1 MKQLTLLF
9 LIPIFFLTA
18 CEKDRIIGE
27 GDIVTE
33 ELHLDD
39 IERFAL
45 QSSIDVFVNQ
55 GSEQQI
61 IVEGHQ
67 NVIDRLKTSVSNGR
81 WDIKLEHGNYQ
92 NFMLTISIT
101 VPDIREMI
109 IDGSGDIFM
118 GEIDLQNLRLR
129 VRGSGDII
137 SNSNLVVSNKFDI
150 DIEASGDVSLDQ
162 VTTPNLEVL
171 IKGSGDL
178 HLNGLA
184 TNAEYII
191 DASGDV
197 KAYGL
202 ASNTVSVSA
211 DGSGDVEIMV
221 SDELDV
227 IIEGSGSVFYRGNPN
242 ISENISGSGSLV
254 NSN

>member
-27 GDIVTE
+27 GDIITE

-45 QSSIDVFVNQ
+45 QSSIDVFVSQ

-61 IVEGHQ
+61 IAEGHE
-67 NVIDRLKTSVSNGR
+67 NIIDRLKTSVRNGR
-81 WDIKLEHGNYQ
+81 WDIELEHGSYR
-92 NFMLTISIT
+92 NFSLSISIT

-109 IDGSGDIFM
+109 IDASGDIFM
-118 GEIDLQNLRLR
+118 GEMDLQNLKLR
-129 VRGSGDII
+129 VRGSGDIV
-137 SNSNLVVSNKFDI
+137 SNSSLIVSNKFDI
-150 DIEASGDVSLDQ
+150 DIEASGDVSLNQ
-162 VTTPNLEVL
+162 VTTPNLEVF
-171 IKGSGDL
+171 IDGSGDL
-178 HLNGLA
+178 SLNGSA
-184 TNAEYII
+184 TNAEYLI

-197 KAYGL
+197 KAFGL
-202 ASNTVSVSA
+202 SSETVSVFS
-211 DGSGDVEIMV
+211 DGSGDTEIMV

-227 IIEGSGSVFYRGNPN
+227 IIRSSGSVYYRGNPN
-242 ISENISGSGSLV
+242 ISETITGSGSLI